1 MPHHDAGASVEVTA
15 VVLGGGILCFLIAYL
30 LGVARAAR
38 RGRPWPVWRT
48 ACATAGVLFV
58 LVAVGPVGVAG
69 HHDFVAHM
77 WGHLLLGMGAP
88 LLLVLAAPITCVLRA
103 LPVAG
108 ARRVSLVLGSV
119 PVRVVTHPVTAAT
132 LDIGGLWL
140 LYTTPL
146 HGWMHSS
153 TTGHLLVHLHVL
165 LAGWV
170 FTASILQVD
179 PTRHPVSHPVRAVV
193 LVAFLA
199 LHAILAKH
207 LYAHP
212 PVGVPAGEAQAGAQ
226 LMYYGGDYIDL
237 VLIIL
242 FCLDW
247 YRRTAPLGSLASRTH
262 ARLRPTRR

>member
-1 MPHHDAGASVEVTA
+1 MVGGA
-15 VVLGGGILCFLIAYL
+15 VVCFLAAYL
-30 LGVARAAR
+30 WGVTWAAR
-38 RGRPWPVWRT
+38 RRRRWPAWRT
-48 ACATAGVLFV
+48 ASAVAGVILV

-77 WGHLLLGMGAP
+77 WGHLLLGMLAP
-88 LLLVLAAPITCVLRA
+88 LLLVLSAPVTCALRT
-103 LPVAG
+103 LPVSG
-108 ARRVSLVLGSV
+108 ARRLSAVLGSV

-132 LDIGGLWL
+132 LNIGGLWL

-153 TTGHLLVHLHVL
+153 TAVHVLVHAHVL

-170 FTASILQVD
+170 FAASILQAD
-179 PTRHPVSHPVRAVV
+179 PTRHPVGHPARAVV

-207 LYAHP
+207 VYAHP
-212 PVGVPAGEAQAGAQ
+212 PLGVPAIEAQEGAQ

-237 VLIIL
+237 VLIVL

-247 YRRTAPLGSLASRTH
+247 YRRSAPTTS
-262 ARLRPTRR
+262 TRGRRAAGVA